1 VMLLGLSLGFFVVYG
16 LRPPEVILSSSGPA
30 EFTMRV
36 RNRDSVTTRRTG
48 TIKLTR
54 RALDGRMDAYA
65 SIHYYAPYRKLT
77 PAARFEL
84 NKRAWF
90 NECGPKV
97 DFLDNPKV
105 SPSGTRIEQRYQN
118 PCSGH
123 YGLLRLII
131 LDGQDALMLDVYRP
145 GKSTDGGPLPPQVGA
160 RSVPTWTICNR
171 VYVRRSRDDGY
182 CCGYRRIMNALDGIL
197 EPGCRGNAFGA
208 SLGPALA
215 DPPVHL
221 QGNA

>member
-1 VMLLGLSLGFFVVYG
+1 MTAPATSSHRSGRILALSGVMLLGLSLGFFVVYG

-105 SPSGTRIEQRYQN
+105 SPSGTQDRAAIPEPLQW
-118 PCSGH
+118 S
-123 YGLLRLII
+123 LRAAAANHPRWA
-131 LDGQDALMLDVYRP
+131 GRP
-145 GKSTDGGPLPPQVGA
+145 DTSTAP
-160 RSVPTWTICNR
+160 R
-171 VYVRRSRDDGY
+171 
-182 CCGYRRIMNALDGIL
+182 
-197 EPGCRGNAFGA
+197 
-208 SLGPALA
+208 
-215 DPPVHL
+215 
-221 QGNA
+221 